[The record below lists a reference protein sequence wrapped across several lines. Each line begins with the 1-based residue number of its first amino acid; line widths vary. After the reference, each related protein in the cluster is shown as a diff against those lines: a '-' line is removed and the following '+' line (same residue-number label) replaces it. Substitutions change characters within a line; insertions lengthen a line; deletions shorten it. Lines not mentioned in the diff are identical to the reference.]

1 MPSRAPSPE
10 QSSHSDPDP
19 FGAIDFALFGP
30 AGPASNFPC
39 NKKNPCGATPITAR
53 CQVLDQAPGEAETA
67 LVALWSLMRFLSL
80 RLKPKAAAS

>member
-39 NKKNPCGATPITAR
+39 NKKNPCGAR
-53 CQVLDQAPGEAETA
+53 
-67 LVALWSLMRFLSL
+67 SLT
-80 RLKPKAAAS
+80 